1 MAVQKE
7 VKHMQMT
14 NSEIVME
21 FTQAKNRRKQVTIL
35 ADQNLCTEAE
45 IADILREEIKD
56 GRLTKCLKDIGEDKS
71 EADSAETV
79 KGDSIEDSISAIS
92 ARIRELKQIR
102 AEADGELKTIYRKIA
117 EITEG
122 E

>member
-1 MAVQKE
+1 
-7 VKHMQMT
+7 MQMT

>member
-1 MAVQKE
+1 
-7 VKHMQMT
+7 MQMT
-14 NSEIVME
+14 KAEIVME

-35 ADQNLCTEAE
+35 AELNDCTEAE

-56 GRLTKCLKDIGEDKS
+56 GRLTKCLKGIGTEAHPKVEAPAS
-71 EADSAETV
+71 RTEADL
-79 KGDSIEDSISAIS
+79 DSAILVIA
-92 ARIRELKQIR
+92 ARIRELTRIR
-102 AEADGELKTIYRKIA
+102 TEADEELKAIYRKMA